1 MLLKK
6 LVVAEDDEAVAHLV
20 AATLGDAGFLCLR
33 ARDGEEALNLVRT
46 ELPDLLV
53 LDIMMP
59 KMDGIEVCTRLKED
73 VILSRIPI
81 LMLTSLAGV
90 DDRVRGLEAGADDYL
105 PKPFDLR
112 ELAARVKALIRQSRR
127 ERDRNPTTNLPAGQ
141 AIEEK
146 VTELLR
152 AKKRF
157 ALLYVDIENFRS
169 YADVYGYL
177 KTDEVVARTGTLI
190 LQAARSVSD
199 PPPFVGHVGGDDFLL
214 ICNADVAESLQR
226 EIGEAFLETVQD
238 YYSDE
243 DRERGYLAVSDA
255 RGEIR
260 RAQFMSPSIA
270 TVVAEAGQYASL
282 EALAEQVTL
291 TKAKVRRQTH
301 SGVIRVPPGL
311 QDEVEDKD

>member
-6 LVVAEDDEAVAHLV
+6 LVVAEDDDAVAHLV

-33 ARDGEEALNLVRT
+33 ARDGEEALNLTRT
-46 ELPDLLV
+46 ELPDTLV

-59 KMDGIEVCTRLKED
+59 KMDGIEVCKRLKED

-90 DDRVRGLEAGADDYL
+90 DDRVKGLEAGADDYL

-127 ERDRNPTTNLPAGQ
+127 ERDRNPTTNLPGGQ

-152 AKKRF
+152 SKQPF
-157 ALLYVDIENFRS
+157 AVLYVDIENFRS
-169 YADVYGYL
+169 FADAHGYRRA
-177 KTDEVVARTGTLI
+177 DEVVAHTGNII
-190 LQAARSVSD
+190 LQAARAASD
-199 PPPFVGHVGGDDFLL
+199 PPAFVGHVGGDDFIV
-214 ICNADVAESLQR
+214 ICREEVAEGMSK
-226 EIGEAFLETVQD
+226 EIKESFLESVDVFYT
-238 YYSDE
+238 E
-243 DRERGYLAVSDA
+243 KDREQGYLSISDD

-260 RAQFMSPSIA
+260 RVQFMNPSIA
-270 TVVAEAGQYASL
+270 VVQAAPGQFEST
-282 EALAEQVTL
+282 EDLAKQVTFE
-291 TKAKVRRQTH
+291 KNKVRRQTASKMSAF
-301 SGVIRVPPGL
+301 SG
-311 QDEVEDKD
+311 QTDE